1 MPDAMPGA
9 LDGVLEVLRSPVSL
23 VLLTL
28 LGYRLGLWLKARTG
42 GHPLA
47 QPVIPAIAL
56 TGVGL
61 TVLDVEYTTYADAA
75 SLVSF
80 WLGPATV
87 ALALPLHRQLGRL
100 REVAVPMLVALPV
113 GAVVS
118 IACAY
123 GLVHLL
129 GGSEELA
136 LTMSPKAATTP
147 VSIALSQ
154 DVGGIP
160 ALTAVVTVVAGVVGA
175 VLGPTVMNLARI
187 TDRRARGLAMGASS
201 HGIGTSRA
209 LADDETEGAFSGLAM
224 GLTALL
230 TSVLLPLVLWLC

>member
-1 MPDAMPGA
+1 VGA
-9 LDGVLEVLRSPVSL
+9 SADDLLAVLRSPVSL

-28 LGYRLGLWLKARTG
+28 LGYRLGLWLKQRTG

-47 QPVIPAIAL
+47 QPVLPAVAL
-56 TGVGL
+56 AGVGITL
-61 TVLDVEYTTYADAA
+61 LDVDYATYADAA
-75 SLVSF
+75 TLISF

-87 ALALPLHRQLGRL
+87 ALALPLHRQIRHV
-100 REVAVPMLVALPV
+100 RSVAVPMLVALPV

-118 IACAY
+118 VATAY

-129 GGSEELA
+129 GGTEELA

-147 VSIALSQ
+147 VSIALSEHI
-154 DVGGIP
+154 GGIP
-160 ALTAVVTVVAGVVGA
+160 ALTAVVTVTAGIVGA
-175 VLGPTVMNLARI
+175 VAGPALMSFAGIR
-187 TDRRARGLAMGASS
+187 DRRARGLALGASS

-209 LADDETEGAFSGLAM
+209 LHDDETEGAFSGLSM

-230 TSVLLPLVLWLC
+230 TSLVLPLVLWLF